1 MDLLFCT
8 IQKQMFMNKAD
19 KKGSPGFTL
28 AELLIVVAI
37 IGVLAGISIP
47 IFTSQMRKARL
58 AADTANVRSAK
69 AAVIAQFMLDPGN
82 PTENH
87 DNVYFYKYDESG
99 KVVNASANVQYR
111 ERVSTGYGKTRGTLT
126 SEEAAA
132 MGVYK
137 DATHVDTKE
146 PYGMVIGVTIVVE
159 DNGEFEYFAA
169 WTSPDPAA

>member
-1 MDLLFCT
+1 
-8 IQKQMFMNKAD
+8 MNKTD
-19 KKGSPGFTL
+19 KKRCLGFTL

-37 IGVLAGISIP
+37 IGVLAGISMP

-58 AADTANVRSAK
+58 ATDTANVRSAK
-69 AAVIAQFMLDPGN
+69 SAVVAQFMSDPGN

-87 DNVYFYKYDESG
+87 GNVFFYKYDVSG

-111 ERVSTGYGKTRGTLT
+111 ERVTTGYGKTRGTLT

-132 MGVYK
+132 MGVYT

-146 PYGMVIGVTIVVE
+146 PYGKVIGVTIVVE
-159 DNGEFEYFAA
+159 DNGEFAYFAA
-169 WTSPDPAA
+169 WTYPDPAA